1 MGSGIAVT
9 AGRTG
14 RSLAISIY
22 DSTNRE
28 YARPICLAGR
38 IPDQSAP
45 NRTQN
50 KKIEHKATIITKERD
65 KNEQKQDSDG
75 NIECCGDHSGNYHS
89 IHRKHI
95 DYLRVWDH
103 PKFSDHS
110 STAQLPSTPTLYALT
125 ASNIASVYLGGMACY
140 KICSPTKGGFLPGM
154 LGYGLICFALFVLSA
169 YGIFMQYGFCDAV
182 ICHIFGA
189 ILSAA
194 MISGAKS
201 EECRSDL

>member
-1 MGSGIAVT
+1 MNRSRIQTAILNVVAIIVGIIILFIANT
-9 AGRTG
+9 LITFAFGIIL
-14 RSLAISIY
+14 SF
-22 DSTNRE
+22 
-28 YARPICLAGR
+28 PIIAALL
-38 IPDQSAP
+38 S
-45 NRTQN
+45 
-50 KKIEHKATIITKERD
+50 
-65 KNEQKQDSDG
+65 
-75 NIECCGDHSGNYHS
+75 
-89 IHRKHI
+89 
-95 DYLRVWDH
+95 W
-103 PKFSDHS
+103 
-110 STAQLPSTPTLYALT
+110 PSTPTLYALT

-201 EECRSDL
+201 EECRLDL